1 MKKFKFPLEGLLR
14 VRDLKQKQVMAE
26 MAEVMERVNAQRQI
40 VEQSEANYRNEMDLF
55 SKSQSTKESFSI
67 YQYQTFN
74 HYINRLE
81 AEKSY
86 AEEKL
91 EEMRP
96 ELEAVQNKLIE
107 ARRQRRVVELLK
119 ERYQER
125 YHQALRKEERKELAE
140 LNQLRQG
147 ITNVKETKTTT
158 FETESDDL
166 FEERAEDLRTRESRR
181 RAEYLEQAGLT
192 EEQARNTSQND

>member
-1 MKKFKFPLEGLLR
+1 MKRFKFPLEGLLR

-26 MAEVMERVNAQRQI
+26 MAKVMEQVNAQRRI
-40 VEQSEANYRNEMDLF
+40 VEQSEVNYRNEVDLF

-67 YQYQTFN
+67 HQYQTFN

-86 AEEKL
+86 AEARL

-96 ELEAVQNKLIE
+96 DLEAVQNKLIE

-125 YHQALRKEERKELAE
+125 YNQALRKEERKELSE

-147 ITNVKETKTTT
+147 MTNVTKTEKTI
-158 FETESDDL
+158 FESESDDSL
-166 FEERAEDLRTRESRR
+166 EDRTEDLRTREARR

-192 EEQARNTSQND
+192 EEQARRSQHL